1 MKSKTVTCLALLA
14 FAIAMAFPVR
24 AALRA
29 GGMLHPA
36 PAPQPAAAAATPVSF
51 PAAAAMPA
59 EHHPEIRAA
68 LDALQNARNHLGH
81 GAHDFGGHR
90 AAALNLTNQAIEQCR
105 AALRYD
111 KH

>member
-1 MKSKTVTCLALLA
+1 MKSKTVTCSAVLA
-14 FAIAMAFPVR
+14 FAMLFPVR

-29 GGMLHPA
+29 AGTPHPA
-36 PAPQPAAAAATPVSF
+36 PAPQPAAAAAMPTAS

-59 EHHPEIRAA
+59 EPHPEIREA
-68 LDALQNARNHLGH
+68 LEALQNARNLLSH

-105 AALRYD
+105 AALHRD

>member
-1 MKSKTVTCLALLA
+1 MKRNVVASLAVLA
-14 FAIAMAFPVR
+14 FAVAMVFPVR

-29 GGMLHPA
+29 AGTPHPTPA
-36 PAPQPAAAAATPVSF
+36 PR

-59 EHHPEIRAA
+59 ASPAPAAMPAEPHPEIRAA
-68 LDALQNARNHLGH
+68 MAALENARNHLAH

-90 AAALNLTNQAIEQCR
+90 ASALDLTNQAIEQCR

-111 KH
+111 RH

>member
-1 MKSKTVTCLALLA
+1 MKSRTVTCLAVLA
-14 FAIAMAFPVR
+14 FAIAGAFPVR

-29 GGMLHPA
+29 AATPHPA
-36 PAPQPAAAAATPVSF
+36 PAPQPAAAAAMPAAF
-51 PAAAAMPA
+51 PAAAATPA
-59 EHHPEIRAA
+59 EPHPEIREA
-68 LDALQNARNHLGH
+68 LEALQNARNHLGH

-111 KH
+111 RH

>member
-36 PAPQPAAAAATPVSF
+36 PAPQ